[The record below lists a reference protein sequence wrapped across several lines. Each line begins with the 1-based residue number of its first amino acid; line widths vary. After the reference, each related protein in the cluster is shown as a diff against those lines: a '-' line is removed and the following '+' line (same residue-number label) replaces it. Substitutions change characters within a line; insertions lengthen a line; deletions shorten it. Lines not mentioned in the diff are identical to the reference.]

1 MIESFLTHEQMVLAE
16 RLLPEMK
23 DFYLA
28 GGTALALQIGH
39 RRSLDFDLAS
49 YKQIRPFDLERKLI
63 NLELSIQS
71 VFTATSDEFS
81 VLINGTR
88 ITFFSFPFSVQHKI
102 TWQRGH
108 ITLPGIIELG
118 AMKAYALSRRSKW
131 KDYVDLYF
139 LLRFKLSM
147 EELIEKT
154 KEIFSS
160 HFNSRLFREQLC
172 YFDDMDYSEAIEY
185 MDYAPDDR
193 EIKEFLEAIAV
204 RI

>member
-1 MIESFLTHEQMVLAE
+1 MIESFLAHEQMVLAE

-49 YKQIRPFDLERKLI
+49 CKQIRPFDLERKLI

-160 HFNSRLFREQLC
+160 HFNSKLFREQLC

>member
-16 RLLPEMK
+16 RLLPEVK

-49 YKQIRPFDLERKLI
+49 CKQIRPFDLERKLI

-160 HFNSRLFREQLC
+160 HFNSKLFREQLC

>member
-1 MIESFLTHEQMVLAE
+1 MIESFLAHEQMVLAE

-23 DFYLA
+23 GFYLA
-28 GGTALALQIGH
+28 GGTALALHIGH

-49 YKQIRPFDLERKLI
+49 CKQIRSFDLERKLI
-63 NLELSIQS
+63 NLELSIQT

-147 EELIEKT
+147 EELIEKP

>member
-49 YKQIRPFDLERKLI
+49 CKQIRPFDLERKLI

>member
-49 YKQIRPFDLERKLI
+49 CKQIRPFDLERKLI
-63 NLELSIQS
+63 NLELSIQT